1 MSADSYCVPNMSDVV
16 LDEQRWG
23 EFLRVASTWGPWEGY
38 YRAAYS
44 YWPPDH
50 ISCDELWDVVRR
62 LNTELFQKALDEA
75 GLDLA
80 QPELAKSLEVAKKL
94 PLEFEILPAKELDP
108 DTPDSLLLRTDEY
121 SSRILL
127 SGSLSIFEQYAVS
140 GITKRWDVSGNLLRR
155 SVYDGAA
162 VPETKVES
170 LKFLA
175 FLSDGEVTTRERGG
189 LDLTWPIW
197 SQDVGRWDEGADHGA
212 SMDQTTRIKMS
223 S

>member
-1 MSADSYCVPNMSDVV
+1 MRPRIA
-16 LDEQRWG
+16 
-23 EFLRVASTWGPWEGY
+23 
-38 YRAAYS
+38 
-44 YWPPDH
+44 
-50 ISCDELWDVVRR
+50 
-62 LNTELFQKALDEA
+62 
-75 GLDLA
+75 
-80 QPELAKSLEVAKKL
+80 EVG
-94 PLEFEILPAKELDP
+94 LDP
-108 DTPDSLLLRTDEY
+108 DTPDSLLLQTDEY

-162 VPETKVES
+162 VPEAKVES

-197 SQDVGRWDEGADHGA
+197 PQDVGLL
-212 SMDQTTRIKMS
+212 S
-223 S
+223 